1 MTTYNECTKNL
12 FVGTLNYKKFNW
24 NDQKEVLLEQGY
36 IHTLNKETRNKIIWT
51 ISDPILFLK
60 YFIDKLIN
68 FDKDEIFDIS
78 YRNDKSESS
87 ILELLN
93 TSNLTIDQ
101 RQLTNDFLI
110 LNYLNID
117 NENEEESL
125 LQIDKFLTDFHDRI
139 LLDS

>member
-1 MTTYNECTKNL
+1 M